1 MTRKPYQSR
10 DAFTLL
16 ELLVTVLLMGIISAV
31 LLPVISSASEAYS
44 ITQDVRA
51 RSEHI
56 AHALDRAA
64 RIIRQAPIGTD
75 DEGLGV
81 VNASVST
88 LELSDGT
95 GFELNGS
102 TLEMLVPGRANTTLC
117 QDVDDLVIQYI
128 AEDGVTNTLASPVN
142 AHRIIVTITSG
153 DLTMSVVAHPRVWIG
168 QGAS

>member
-1 MTRKPYQSR
+1 MTLRSASTRK
-10 DAFTLL
+10 AFTLL

-44 ITQDVRA
+44 TTRDVRA

-56 AHALDRAA
+56 AHALDRVA
-64 RIIRQAPIGTD
+64 RVIRQAPIGTD

-88 LELSDGT
+88 FELSDGT

-102 TLEMLVPGRANTTLC
+102 SVEILVPGQPNAILC
-117 QDVDDLVIQYI
+117 EDVDDLVIQYI
-128 AEDGVTNTLASPVN
+128 AEDGITNTLADPVN
-142 AHRIIVTITSG
+142 AHRVVVTITSG
-153 DLTMSVVAHPRVWIG
+153 DLSMSVVAHPRVWIG